1 MIHSEAGEV
10 VKMNVHVPLSQ
21 SVEEIKEASCFIIRG
36 GREVWKLTHFTILLH
51 QNKKRRESV
60 HARTMMHSEAD
71 KGFKMNVHHV
81 LMRQIVVEIRLEEE
95 WEEEVLDER

>member
-36 GREVWKLTHFTILLH
+36 GREV
-51 QNKKRRESV
+51 
-60 HARTMMHSEAD
+60 
-71 KGFKMNVHHV
+71 
-81 LMRQIVVEIRLEEE
+81 
-95 WEEEVLDER
+95 